1 MNGGMAAR
9 LAQGASGASR
19 KKVEAATR
27 VAGLADLP
35 LDALVVEWRRLYRS
49 NPPKRVSRSLLE
61 LGVAWKIQEVAL
73 GGISKPAKRR
83 LVEVAGSTA
92 ADGPPPASRSS
103 TLKLGARLVREW
115 RGETHDV
122 LVVDG
127 GFEWREKTWRSLSQI
142 ARAITGT
149 RWSGPRFFG
158 LEKPRTK
165 PMPNTVEMAHG

>member
-1 MNGGMAAR
+1 MNGGMAPR
-9 LAQGASGASR
+9 RAQGASGRSGR
-19 KKVEAATR
+19 IVEVAAR

-35 LDALVVEWRRLYRS
+35 LDALIVEWKRMYRAS
-49 NPPKRVSRSLLE
+49 PPKRVSRSLLE

-73 GGISKPAKRR
+73 GGISKSTKRH
-83 LVEVAGSTA
+83 LVEVAGWTA
-92 ADGPPPASRSS
+92 TDGPPPASRST
-103 TLKLGARLVREW
+103 TLKPGARLVREW

-127 GFEWREKTWRSLSQI
+127 GFEWRGKTWQSLSQI

-165 PMPNTVEMAHG
+165 PKPNTVEMAHD